1 MIVVSIIHGKS
12 SGPQPPP
19 ILRLSRLSRLSTMM
33 SRGDRSRGGPEE
45 APPDPHTRPRF
56 APAAAPRTPRAPRT
70 EMAPDPGLLRATK
83 EGGKPQTQLRWVSR
97 VQLGGG
103 SRCRHRLLPAP
114 NRAWIVDLISQSSWN
129 VPAGPRLRARP
140 WKHRKFSD
148 GVVQA
153 KKVS

>member
-97 VQLGGG
+97 VQRGVLKGDQGGG
-103 SRCRHRLLPAP
+103 QVASLGFPCPVRTRKRRISRVRKR
-114 NRAWIVDLISQSSWN
+114 
-129 VPAGPRLRARP
+129 PRQFLV
-140 WKHRKFSD
+140 
-148 GVVQA
+148 GG
-153 KKVS
+153 

>member
-1 MIVVSIIHGKS
+1 
-12 SGPQPPP
+12 
-19 ILRLSRLSRLSTMM
+19 MM

-97 VQLGGG
+97 VQGGLQSLRG
-103 SRCRHRLLPAP
+103 ILSAALYRVGKVLS
-114 NRAWIVDLISQSSWN
+114 ISL
-129 VPAGPRLRARP
+129 VRPRLAPSASPR
-140 WKHRKFSD
+140 HS
-148 GVVQA
+148 
-153 KKVS
+153 